1 MPMRVNHNI
10 SALNAIHQLNANNRV
25 LGQKLERLSSGLR
38 INRASDDAAGL
49 SIREGM
55 RAEISGLKVNVLNA
69 EQATNVTQV
78 AEGSLNEVNGILIRM
93 RTLAVQSAAT
103 TVNDFNRSA
112 IQAEFSHL
120 VQEIDRIAQ
129 STTYNNEV
137 LLTGFGNTVSFDDS
151 TAVTT
156 SNATGVMDV
165 RLSGAQTGEYTFV
178 EADDEAGYVTLGN
191 GVVTQT
197 ISLNTLLDGTKV
209 ATGTQIV
216 ANFDRLGIEV
226 TLAGEEVI
234 GATGDFEVGD
244 LKDATINIEAGTGGS
259 YQVGPTDSDF
269 NRIEVAVRDMRA
281 TGNILNLGDSNV
293 SDFTGARSAITAID
307 EAIGEVS
314 MQRGTLGAVQ
324 NRLAFTISYTEN
336 EIENIQASESSISDA
351 DIAAEVTA
359 FTRAQILSQ
368 AATAMLAQANVV
380 PQNAL
385 ALLSLESSRVKINQ

>member
-281 TGNILNLGDSNV
+281 TGDILNLGDSNV

-351 DIAAEVTA
+351 DIASEVTA

-385 ALLSLESSRVKINQ
+385 ALLS

>member
-10 SALNAIHQLNANNRV
+10 SALNAINQLNANNRV
-25 LGQKLERLSSGLR
+25 LGEKLERLSSGLR
-38 INRASDDAAGL
+38 INKASDDAAGL

-78 AEGSLNEVNGILIRM
+78 AEGSLNEVNAILIRM

-103 TVNDFNRSA
+103 TVNDFNRDA

-137 LLTGFGNTVSFDDS
+137 LLTGFGNTVSFESAES
-151 TAVTT
+151 TAITT
-156 SNATGVMDV
+156 SNVTGVTDA
-165 RLSGAQTGEYTFV
+165 RLSGAQTGTYEFV
-178 EADDEAGYVTLGN
+178 EDDAEKGYVTLGN

-226 TLAGEEVI
+226 TLAGDSVI
-234 GATGDFEVGD
+234 GATGAFEVGE
-244 LKDATINIEAGTGGS
+244 LNGTKIEIEAGTGGS

-293 SDFTGARSAITAID
+293 SDFTGARTAITAID

-385 ALLSLESSRVKINQ
+385 ALLS

>member
-10 SALNAIHQLNANNRV
+10 SALNAINQLNANNRV
-25 LGQKLERLSSGLR
+25 LGEKLERLSSGLR
-38 INRASDDAAGL
+38 INKASDDAAGL

-78 AEGSLNEVNGILIRM
+78 AEGSLNEVNAILIRM
-93 RTLAVQSAAT
+93 RTLAVQSSAT
-103 TVNDFNRSA
+103 TVNDFNRDA

-137 LLTGFGNTVSFDDS
+137 LLTGFGNTVSFTSDDS
-151 TAVTT
+151 TAITT
-156 SNATGVMDV
+156 SNDTGVTDA
-165 RLSGAQTGEYTFV
+165 RLSGAQTGTYTF
-178 EADDEAGYVTLGN
+178 EEDADAKGYVTLGN

-216 ANFDRLGIEV
+216 ANFDRLGVEV
-226 TLAGEEVI
+226 TLAGDSVI
-234 GATGDFEVGD
+234 GATGSFEVGELD
-244 LKDATINIEAGTGGS
+244 GTKIEIEAGTGGS

-281 TGNILNLGDSNV
+281 TGNVLNLANSNV
-293 SDFTGARSAITAID
+293 SDFTGARTAITAID

-385 ALLSLESSRVKINQ
+385 ALLS

>member
-10 SALNAIHQLNANNRV
+10 SALNAINQLNANNRV
-25 LGQKLERLSSGLR
+25 LGDKLERLSSGLR
-38 INRASDDAAGL
+38 INKASDDAAGL

-78 AEGSLNEVNGILIRM
+78 AEGSLNEVNAILIRM
-93 RTLAVQSAAT
+93 RTLAVQSSAT
-103 TVNDFNRSA
+103 TVNDFNRDA

-137 LLTGFGNTVSFDDS
+137 LLTGFGNTVSFTHDDS
-151 TAVTT
+151 TALTT
-156 SNATGVMDV
+156 SNVTGVTDA
-165 RLSGAQTGEYTFV
+165 RLSGAQTGTYTF
-178 EADDEAGYVTLGN
+178 EEDGDAEGFVTLGN

-216 ANFDRLGIEV
+216 ANFDRLGVEV
-226 TLAGEEVI
+226 TLSGENVI

-244 LKDATINIEAGTGGS
+244 LDGTTIEIEAGTGGS

-281 TGNILNLGDSNV
+281 TGNVLNLSDANV
-293 SDFTGARSAITAID
+293 SDFTGARTAITAID

-351 DIAAEVTA
+351 DIASEVTA

-385 ALLSLESSRVKINQ
+385 ALLS